1 MASKEAKKAIAQIQ
15 EGEGGNFIQRAAA
28 WPVQVKNY
36 FEELQMEMR
45 RVTWPSWKQVRATTA
60 VVIVAVFAFAA
71 YFAVVD
77 NVVNTLI
84 NKLFNTFTK

>member
-1 MASKEAKKAIAQIQ
+1 MATAQVP
-15 EGEGGNFIQRAAA
+15 EGDSVNLIQRASG
-28 WPVQVKNY
+28 WTVRVKDY
-36 FEELQMEMR
+36 FDELQMEMR

-77 NVVNTLI
+77 QIVATSI
-84 NKLFNTFTK
+84 NKLFNAFSR

>member
-1 MASKEAKKAIAQIQ
+1 
-15 EGEGGNFIQRAAA
+15 
-28 WPVQVKNY
+28 VKNY

-45 RVTWPSWKQVRATTA
+45 RVTWPSWKQVRSTTG

-77 NVVNTLI
+77 QVVSSVI
-84 NKLFNTFTK
+84 NKLFNAFSR